1 MKMCEEDPRKLEELG
16 IDHSES
22 DEWDLRDLQ
31 EAIEDD

>member
-1 MKMCEEDPRKLEELG
+1 MTFHEQDPRKLEELG
-16 IDHSES
+16 IDPSES

>member
-1 MKMCEEDPRKLEELG
+1 MDQEEDLRKLQELG
-16 IDHSES
+16 IDPSES